1 MRNPI
6 KPTFI
11 APTSP
16 ASTRYR
22 ATRFL
27 SSADTLSGLPPDTGR
42 EVAFAGRSN
51 AGKSS
56 ALNLLAGQRGLA
68 RISKTPGRTQL
79 LNVFEVATARYLVD
93 LPGYG
98 YAQVPEAT
106 RRHWQVLVGQ
116 YLRER
121 TALHGLL
128 LLVDV
133 RHPLTALDR
142 QLLAYR
148 AARGL
153 AAHILLTKA
162 DKLSRGQ
169 ATTALRQLQA
179 TLQSDFPGVS
189 AQLFSGLSGE
199 GADQARAQLD
209 DWLGY

>member
-1 MRNPI
+1 MLLYDNGV
-6 KPTFI
+6 
-11 APTSP
+11 
-16 ASTRYR
+16 
-22 ATRFL
+22 RF
-27 SSADTLSGLPPDTGR
+27 
-42 EVAFAGRSN
+42 GRSAN
-51 AGKSS
+51 GV
-56 ALNLLAGQRGLA
+56 RWTE
-68 RISKTPGRTQL
+68 ISKTPGRTQL

-121 TALHGLL
+121 TALRGLL

>member
-11 APTSP
+11 AP
-16 ASTRYR
+16 STTVSARYR
-22 ATRFL
+22 AARFL
-27 SSADTLSGLPPDTGR
+27 SSADALSGLPPDTGR

-56 ALNLLAGQRGLA
+56 ALNLLTGQRNLA
-68 RISKTPGRTQL
+68 RTSKTPGRTQL
-79 LNVFEVATARYLVD
+79 LNVFEVTPERYLVD

-98 YAQVPEAT
+98 YAQVPEAM
-106 RRHWQVLVGQ
+106 RRHWQMLVGQ

-121 TALHGLL
+121 AALRGLL

-162 DKLSRGQ
+162 DKLSRGK
-169 ATTALRQLQA
+169 ATTALLQLQA
-179 TLQSDFPGVS
+179 TLRTDFPGVS

>member
-1 MRNPI
+1 MCIRD
-6 KPTFI
+6 
-11 APTSP
+11 
-16 ASTRYR
+16 R
-22 ATRFL
+22 
-27 SSADTLSGLPPDTGR
+27 
-42 EVAFAGRSN
+42 
-51 AGKSS
+51 
-56 ALNLLAGQRGLA
+56 
-68 RISKTPGRTQL
+68 
-79 LNVFEVATARYLVD
+79 
-93 LPGYG
+93 
-98 YAQVPEAT
+98 
-106 RRHWQVLVGQ
+106 

-121 TALHGLL
+121 TALRGLL